1 MKWTDPSGVP
11 GTVSLLRKLTV
22 SRCVV
27 TEGVNRQ
34 TGFCRKALTQPPA
47 LRFSSSALPESHPV
61 PCVCAR
67 TPVVPIEV
75 IQAVHLV
82 LAVQGK
88 ALIADAPGTG
98 HTREAGWV
106 EGPAQGPDKV
116 FLDHLA
122 TLATLLQG
130 ILGQRAMASE
140 SSYTC
145 GHSKKQGA
153 SHQKGPEG
161 QGNRRGAQI
170 HALGP

>member
-1 MKWTDPSGVP
+1 MCGHRGSEQETS
-11 GTVSLLRKLTV
+11 
-22 SRCVV
+22 
-27 TEGVNRQ
+27 
-34 TGFCRKALTQPPA
+34 FCRKALTQPPA
-47 LRFSSSALPESHPV
+47 LRLSSSALPESHPV

-67 TPVVPIEV
+67 TPLVPIEV
-75 IQAVHLV
+75 VQAVHLV

-122 TLATLLQG
+122 TLATFLQG
-130 ILGQRAMASE
+130 VLGQRAIVSE
-140 SSYTC
+140 SSYTSA
-145 GHSKKQGA
+145 HSRKRGA
-153 SHQKGPEG
+153 SHQKRPEG

-170 HALGP
+170 HALGLNYYPETSTVS